1 MTTPEDGSGR
11 QPMAAVNEMA
21 AEDFVKAFGSLCGV
35 GWIAPRL
42 AAQRPFASR
51 HLMLSALAADLRNAP
66 EEDQKALLAYFAAG
80 AKLPE
85 DDAET
90 AKRRSAYEARFGQPF
105 IMAPDGGR
113 SRDAIRAA
121 LDARLHATLAEERE
135 TAIDEIV
142 KIVGARLD
150 RLVADGPGGERAA

>member
-11 QPMAAVNEMA
+11 QPMAAVNEMPT
-21 AEDFVKAFGSLCGV
+21 EEFVEAFSGLCGS

-42 AAQRPFASR
+42 AGQRPFASR
-51 HLMLSALAADLRNAP
+51 HLMLSALTAVVRSAP
-66 EEDQKALLAYFAAG
+66 EEDQKALLTCFAAG
-80 AKLPE
+80 SKLQE

-113 SRDAIRAA
+113 SREAIQAA
-121 LDARLHATLAEERE
+121 LQARLHATLAEERE

-142 KIVGARLD
+142 KIIGARLG

>member
-21 AEDFVKAFGSLCGV
+21 AKEFVEAFGSLCGG

-51 HLMLSALAADLRNAP
+51 HLMLGALTTVLRTAP
-66 EEDQKALLAYFAAG
+66 EEDQKALLASFAAG
-80 AKLPE
+80 SKLPE

-90 AKRRSAYEARFGQPF
+90 ARRRAAYEARFGQPF

-113 SRDAIRAA
+113 SREAIQAA

-142 KIVGARLD
+142 KIVGARLG